1 MSAFSVSVISEAKKP
16 FVLSE
21 RSIRKMQVKRVCDT
35 EVNMAAVAN
44 DWVQL
49 TEWIQWQ
56 LKCTNRPNPNTK
68 IGDVWEKEN
77 IWNQGD
83 CYVPK

>member
-1 MSAFSVSVISEAKKP
+1 MSAFSVSVISEGKKP

-49 TEWIQWQ
+49 TEWIQ
-56 LKCTNRPNPNTK
+56 
-68 IGDVWEKEN
+68 
-77 IWNQGD
+77 
-83 CYVPK
+83 